1 MNRTT
6 HLGLAVVAGL
16 AVAATVHAQ
25 SAPKPANPDP
35 LNPGAAVPAA
45 IYTSPLARYRPAG
58 DVKVG
63 SWREANDTVTR
74 IGGWRVYAREAARP
88 EFTEQAPAAT
98 SGSTPAPAGAPA
110 PAASRPMGGQ
120 GGSSRP

>member
-6 HLGLAVVAGL
+6 HLGFAVAAALAVS
-16 AVAATVHAQ
+16 ATVHAQ
-25 SAPKPANPDP
+25 SAPKPATPDP
-35 LNPGAAVPAA
+35 LNPSAAVPAA
-45 IYTSPLARYRPAG
+45 VYASPLARYRPAG
-58 DVKVG
+58 DVKAG

-88 EFTEQAPAAT
+88 ESAEPTP
-98 SGSTPAPAGAPA
+98 SLPPAPGGAPA
-110 PAASRPMGGQ
+110 PAASTPMGGH